1 MLCSPPSG
9 ADRVPAV
16 LCRHLSDRPSR
27 RLTGGLW
34 AAPALLIIASF
45 STACRRQNPG
55 PPAPPPTASRPD
67 AGHAD
72 AALARAPIVR
82 PKPVPRRPLPADL
95 PAGQEI
101 VLVHS
106 ANLRGEYD
114 FHPLGGLGR
123 RATFMA
129 ELAKSLPTG
138 GGAIQVDAGD
148 SLLPKIV
155 LGPGEPPPDPGE
167 VERRARLLATG
178 LGRLHLGALVPGETD
193 LQLGARKYQELVQK
207 NHLPVVAAN
216 LVDGKGKRLFDAHRI
231 VKVGGLQVGVVG
243 VLTAS
248 DDDAR
253 VLTAAKLTLTDP
265 LAAAQGAISALR
277 EKGVDVVV
285 GLFHLG
291 GGLAEARSLATA
303 LVGMDVLVL
312 GHDPQMLEDPV
323 VVGNG
328 TSTGTFIVA
337 AGERGRFLGRMA
349 LHLVDTDRRF
359 VAARSSAGPV
369 TGSWVDHEIVRL
381 DPRFVSDPAMG
392 GLTAAYIDE
401 NRKRAARKLPVG
413 LTARAGT
420 HGELADSTTEDW
432 TYATTAACALC
443 HAKQKEQYDT
453 TSHAFALATLERKGR
468 ERDPYC
474 LGCHSTGFDVPGGT
488 RNLQTAIQYF
498 GPTGCESCHGPSVT
512 HVRGQTK
519 KGTSRLVPETV
530 CLRCHR
536 NEHSPEPFD
545 YVAGLKEILGPG
557 HGQGD

>member
-1 MLCSPPSG
+1 MSSSPPSG
-9 ADRVPAV
+9 AGPDRVPVVLRRGRGPDRLVAPVLLTLAV
-16 LCRHLSDRPSR
+16 L
-27 RLTGGLW
+27 
-34 AAPALLIIASF
+34 F
-45 STACRRQNPG
+45 STSPACRREDARPRVA
-55 PPAPPPTASRPD
+55 APSSVAPRPD
-67 AGHAD
+67 AAHAD
-72 AALARAPIVR
+72 AAVVKAPVPR
-82 PKPVPRRPLPADL
+82 PTPAPRRPLPANL
-95 PAGQEI
+95 TPGQQI

-123 RATFMA
+123 RITFAA
-129 ELAKSLPTG
+129 ELAKSLPADG
-138 GGAIQVDAGD
+138 GVIDVDAGD

-155 LGPGEPPPDPGE
+155 LAPGEPPPDPGE
-167 VERRARLLATG
+167 IERRARLLAAG

-193 LQLGARKYQELVQK
+193 LQMGARKYKDLAQK

-216 LVDGKGKRLFDAHRI
+216 LVDDKGKRLFDPHRI
-231 VKVGGLQVGVVG
+231 VKIGALQVGFVG
-243 VLTAS
+243 LLTAS
-248 DDDAR
+248 DDDTRA
-253 VLTAAKLTLTDP
+253 LTAAKLTLTDP

-312 GHDPQMLEDPV
+312 GHDPQLLEDPV
-323 VVGNG
+323 VVGDAS
-328 TSTGTFIVA
+328 STGTFIVS
-337 AGERGRFLGRMA
+337 AGERGRFLGRMS
-349 LHLVDTDRRF
+349 LHLVDTDRGF
-359 VAARSSAGPV
+359 AAARGSSGPV
-369 TGSWVDHEIVRL
+369 IGSWADHELVRM

-420 HGELADSTTEDW
+420 HGEVADSTTEDW

-453 TSHAFALATLERKGR
+453 TSHAFAMATLERKGR

-474 LGCHSTGFDVPGGT
+474 LGCHSTGFDAPGGT

-545 YVAGLKEILGPG
+545 YAAGLKEILGPG